1 MRKGMLLLSI
11 GFGIIFGGVLAL
23 AALGLSLLFRTVK
36 FINFSY
42 GDTLALG
49 AFLAFLFNVTLG
61 FPMFLSILIT
71 IILTAIVGFLIN
83 KIVVKPLKENVKA
96 GPLTLLIATMGV
108 AFIIRNTILI
118 IWGPDPK
125 MYKVISG
132 AAMKLG
138 PFMVTPIQLTAII
151 ISVSIMILIYLLL
164 QYTKMGKM
172 IRATSDN
179 IELARI
185 RGIRT
190 ENVVTW
196 TWLISSGLAGL
207 AGVMV
212 GLIGSVDVN
221 MGIEM
226 LLVIF
231 ASVIMGGIG
240 NPYGAVA
247 GAMIIGIAM
256 ELSSAFAWAEY
267 KVAFAYLLMGLI
279 LLFRPRG
286 LFAR

>member
-1 MRKGMLLLSI
+1 MLALSI
-11 GFGIIFGGVLAL
+11 GFGIITGGVLAL

-42 GDTLALG
+42 GDVLALG
-49 AFLAFLFNVTLG
+49 AYLTFFFNVTLG
-61 FPMFLSILIT
+61 FPLVPSALLGMFLT
-71 IILTAIVGFLIN
+71 GIVGVIIH
-83 KIVVKPLKENVKA
+83 KAVVKPLKESVKA

-108 AFIIRNTILI
+108 AFMIRNTILI
-118 IWGPDPK
+118 VWGPEPK
-125 MYKVISG
+125 MYNV
-132 AAMKLG
+132 ATQEAMQVG
-138 PFMVTPIQLTAII
+138 PFLITPIQLIAII
-151 ISVSIMILIYLLL
+151 SSVLIMVLIYFLL
-164 QYTKMGKM
+164 QFTKLGKM

-179 IELARI
+179 MDLARI

-190 ENVVTW
+190 ESVVVW
-196 TWLISSGLAGL
+196 TWLISSALSGL
-207 AGVMV
+207 AGVML
-212 GLIGSVDVN
+212 GLMGAVDLH

-247 GAMIIGIAM
+247 GAMIIGISM
-256 ELSSAFAWAEY
+256 EVSSAFGLSEY
-267 KVAFAYLLMGLI
+267 KSALAYLLMGVI
-279 LLFRPRG
+279 LLLKPRG

>member
-1 MRKGMLLLSI
+1 MLALSI
-11 GFGIIFGGVLAL
+11 GFGIITGGVLAL

-42 GDTLALG
+42 GDVLALG
-49 AFLAFLFNVTLG
+49 AYLAFFCNVTLG
-61 FPMFLSILIT
+61 LPLIPSALLGML
-71 IILTAIVGFLIN
+71 LTGIVGVVIH
-83 KIVVKPLKENVKA
+83 KVVVKPLKEGVKA

-108 AFIIRNTILI
+108 AFIIRNLILI
-118 IWGPDPK
+118 VWGPEPK
-125 MYKVISG
+125 MYNV
-132 AAMKLG
+132 ATQEAMQIG
-138 PFMVTPIQLTAII
+138 PFLITPIQLMAIL
-151 ISVSIMILIYLLL
+151 ISVLIMVLIYLLL
-164 QYTKMGKM
+164 GYTQLGKM

-179 IELARI
+179 IDLARV

-190 ENVVTW
+190 ERVIGW

-207 AGVMV
+207 AGVML
-212 GLIGSVDVN
+212 GLMGAVDHH

-231 ASVIMGGIG
+231 AAVIMGGIG

-256 ELSSAFAWAEY
+256 EVSSAFGLSEY
-267 KVAFAYLLMGLI
+267 KTALAYLLMAVI
-279 LLFRPRG
+279 LLLKPKG
-286 LFAR
+286 LFAK

>member
-1 MRKGMLLLSI
+1 MLALSI
-11 GFGIIFGGVLAL
+11 GFGIITGGVLAL

-42 GDTLALG
+42 GDVLALG
-49 AFLAFLFNVTLG
+49 AYLAFFCNVTLG
-61 FPMFLSILIT
+61 LPLLPAALLGML
-71 IILTAIVGFLIN
+71 LTGIVGVIIH
-83 KIVVKPLKENVKA
+83 KVVVKPLKEGVKA

-108 AFIIRNTILI
+108 AFMIRNIILI
-118 IWGPDPK
+118 VWGPEPK
-125 MYKVISG
+125 MYNV
-132 AAMKLG
+132 ATQEAMQIG
-138 PFMVTPIQLTAII
+138 PFLITPIQLMAIL
-151 ISVSIMILIYLLL
+151 ISVLIMVLIYLLL
-164 QYTKMGKM
+164 RYTQLGKM

-179 IELARI
+179 IDLARV

-190 ENVVTW
+190 ERVIVW
-196 TWLISSGLAGL
+196 TWLISSALAGL
-207 AGVMV
+207 AGVML
-212 GLIGSVDVN
+212 GLMGAVDHH

-256 ELSSAFAWAEY
+256 EVSSAFGLSEY
-267 KVAFAYLLMGLI
+267 KAALAYLLMGVI
-279 LLFRPRG
+279 LLLKPKG
-286 LFAR
+286 LFAK

>member
-1 MRKGMLLLSI
+1 MLALSI
-11 GFGIIFGGVLAL
+11 GFGIITGGVLAL

-42 GDTLALG
+42 GDVLALG
-49 AFLAFLFNVTLG
+49 AYLAFFCNVTLG
-61 FPMFLSILIT
+61 LDLLPSALLGMFLTGLVGV
-71 IILTAIVGFLIN
+71 IIHKV
-83 KIVVKPLKENVKA
+83 VVKPLKEGVKA

-108 AFIIRNTILI
+108 AFMIRNLILI
-118 IWGPDPK
+118 VWGPEPK
-125 MYKVISG
+125 MYNV
-132 AAMKLG
+132 ATQEAMKIG
-138 PFMVTPIQLTAII
+138 PFLITPIQLAAIL
-151 ISVSIMILIYLLL
+151 ISVLIMVLIYLLL
-164 QYTKMGKM
+164 RYTQLGKM

-179 IELARI
+179 IDLARV

-190 ENVVTW
+190 ERVIVW

-207 AGVMV
+207 AGVML
-212 GLIGSVDVN
+212 GLMGAVDHH

-247 GAMIIGIAM
+247 GAMIIGVAM
-256 ELSSAFAWAEY
+256 EVSSVFGLSEY
-267 KVAFAYLLMGLI
+267 KAALAYLLMGVI
-279 LLFRPRG
+279 LLLKPRG
-286 LFAR
+286 LFAK

>member
-1 MRKGMLLLSI
+1 MLALSI
-11 GFGIIFGGVLAL
+11 GFGIITGGVLAL

-42 GDTLALG
+42 GDVLALG
-49 AFLAFLFNVTLG
+49 AYLAFFCNVTLG
-61 FPMFLSILIT
+61 LPLIPSALLGML
-71 IILTAIVGFLIN
+71 LTGIVGVVIH
-83 KIVVKPLKENVKA
+83 KVVVKPLKEGVKA

-108 AFIIRNTILI
+108 AFIIRNLILI
-118 IWGPDPK
+118 VWGPEPK
-125 MYKVISG
+125 MYNV
-132 AAMKLG
+132 ATQEAMQIG
-138 PFMVTPIQLTAII
+138 PFLITPIQLMAIL
-151 ISVSIMILIYLLL
+151 ISVLIMVLIYLLL
-164 QYTKMGKM
+164 RYTQLGKM

-179 IELARI
+179 IDLARV

-190 ENVVTW
+190 ERVIGW

-207 AGVMV
+207 AGVMLGLMGAV
-212 GLIGSVDVN
+212 GHH

-231 ASVIMGGIG
+231 AAVIMGGIG

-256 ELSSAFAWAEY
+256 EVSSAFGLSEY
-267 KVAFAYLLMGLI
+267 KTALAYLLMAVI
-279 LLFRPRG
+279 LLLKPKG
-286 LFAR
+286 LFAK

>member
-1 MRKGMLLLSI
+1 MLALSI
-11 GFGIIFGGVLAL
+11 GFGIIVGGVLAL

-42 GDTLALG
+42 GDVLALG
-49 AFLAFLFNVTLG
+49 AYLTFFFNVTLG
-61 FPMFLSILIT
+61 FPLVPSALLGMFLT
-71 IILTAIVGFLIN
+71 GIVGVIIH
-83 KIVVKPLKENVKA
+83 KAVVKPLKESVKA

-108 AFIIRNTILI
+108 AFMIRNTILI
-118 IWGPDPK
+118 VWGPEPK
-125 MYKVISG
+125 MYNV
-132 AAMKLG
+132 ATQEAMQVG
-138 PFMVTPIQLTAII
+138 PFLITPIQLIAII
-151 ISVSIMILIYLLL
+151 SSVLIMVLIYFLL
-164 QYTKMGKM
+164 QFTKLGKM

-179 IELARI
+179 MDLARI

-190 ENVVTW
+190 ESVVVW
-196 TWLISSGLAGL
+196 TWLISSALSGL
-207 AGVMV
+207 AGVML
-212 GLIGSVDVN
+212 GLMGAVDLH

-247 GAMIIGIAM
+247 GAMIIGISM
-256 ELSSAFAWAEY
+256 EVSSAFGLSEY
-267 KVAFAYLLMGLI
+267 KSALAYLLMGVI
-279 LLFRPRG
+279 LLLKPRG

>member
-1 MRKGMLLLSI
+1 MLALSI
-11 GFGIIFGGVLAL
+11 GFGIITGGVLAL

-42 GDTLALG
+42 GDVLALG
-49 AFLAFLFNVTLG
+49 AYLTFFFNVTLG
-61 FPMFLSILIT
+61 LPLVLSALLGMFFT
-71 IILTAIVGFLIN
+71 GIVGVFIH
-83 KIVVKPLKENVKA
+83 KAVVKPLKESVKA

-108 AFIIRNTILI
+108 AFIIRNLILI
-118 IWGPDPK
+118 IWGPEPK
-125 MYKVISG
+125 MYNV
-132 AAMKLG
+132 ATQEAMQVG
-138 PFMVTPIQLTAII
+138 PFLITPIQLIAILS
-151 ISVSIMILIYLLL
+151 SVLIMVLIYLLL
-164 QYTKMGKM
+164 QFTKLGKM

-179 IELARI
+179 IDLARI

-190 ENVVTW
+190 ESVVVW
-196 TWLISSGLAGL
+196 TWLISSALSGL
-207 AGVMV
+207 AGVML
-212 GLIGSVDVN
+212 GLMGAIDLH

-247 GAMIIGIAM
+247 GAMIIGITM
-256 ELSSAFAWAEY
+256 EVSSAFGLSEY
-267 KVAFAYLLMGLI
+267 KSALAYLLMGVI
-279 LLFRPRG
+279 LLLKPKG

>member
-1 MRKGMLLLSI
+1 MLALSI
-11 GFGIIFGGVLAL
+11 GFGIITGGVLAL

-42 GDTLALG
+42 GDVLALG
-49 AFLAFLFNVTLG
+49 AYLAFFCNVTLG
-61 FPMFLSILIT
+61 LPLLPAALLGML
-71 IILTAIVGFLIN
+71 LTGIVGVIIH
-83 KIVVKPLKENVKA
+83 KVVVNPLKEGVKA

-108 AFIIRNTILI
+108 AFMIRNIILI
-118 IWGPDPK
+118 VWGPEPK
-125 MYKVISG
+125 MYNV
-132 AAMKLG
+132 ATQEAMQIG
-138 PFMVTPIQLTAII
+138 PFLITPIQLMAIL
-151 ISVSIMILIYLLL
+151 ISVLIMVLIYLLL
-164 QYTKMGKM
+164 RYTQLGKM

-179 IELARI
+179 IDLARV

-190 ENVVTW
+190 ERVIVW
-196 TWLISSGLAGL
+196 TWLISSALAGL
-207 AGVMV
+207 AGVML
-212 GLIGSVDVN
+212 GLMGAVDHH

-256 ELSSAFAWAEY
+256 EVSSAFGLSEY
-267 KVAFAYLLMGLI
+267 KAALAYLLMGVI
-279 LLFRPRG
+279 LLLKPKG
-286 LFAR
+286 LFAK

>member
-1 MRKGMLLLSI
+1 MLALSI
-11 GFGIIFGGVLAL
+11 GFGIITGGVLAL

-42 GDTLALG
+42 GDVLALG
-49 AFLAFLFNVTLG
+49 AYLTFFFNVTLG
-61 FPMFLSILIT
+61 LPLVLSALLGMFFT
-71 IILTAIVGFLIN
+71 GIVGVFIH
-83 KIVVKPLKENVKA
+83 KAVVKPLKESVKA

-108 AFIIRNTILI
+108 AFIIRNLILI
-118 IWGPDPK
+118 IWGPEPK
-125 MYKVISG
+125 MYNV
-132 AAMKLG
+132 ATQEAMQVG
-138 PFMVTPIQLTAII
+138 PFLITPIQLIAII
-151 ISVSIMILIYLLL
+151 SSVLIMVLIYLLL
-164 QYTKMGKM
+164 QFTKLGKM

-179 IELARI
+179 IDLARI

-190 ENVVTW
+190 ESVVVW
-196 TWLISSGLAGL
+196 TWLISSALSGL
-207 AGVMV
+207 AGVML
-212 GLIGSVDVN
+212 GLMGAIDLH

-256 ELSSAFAWAEY
+256 EVSSAFGLSEY
-267 KVAFAYLLMGLI
+267 KSALAYLLMGVI
-279 LLFRPRG
+279 LLLKPKG

>member
-1 MRKGMLLLSI
+1 MLALSI
-11 GFGIIFGGVLAL
+11 GFGIITGGVLAL

-42 GDTLALG
+42 GDVLALG
-49 AFLAFLFNVTLG
+49 AYLTFFFNVTLG
-61 FPMFLSILIT
+61 LPLLVSALLGMLFTGMVGVT
-71 IILTAIVGFLIN
+71 IHKT
-83 KIVVKPLKENVKA
+83 VVKPLKEGVKA

-108 AFIIRNTILI
+108 AFIIRNLILI
-118 IWGPDPK
+118 IWGPEPK
-125 MYKVISG
+125 MYNV
-132 AAMKLG
+132 ATQEAMQVG
-138 PFMVTPIQLTAII
+138 PFLITPIQLMAIV
-151 ISVSIMILIYLLL
+151 ISILIMILIYLLL
-164 QYTKMGKM
+164 QYTKLGKM

-179 IELARI
+179 LDLARI

-190 ENVVTW
+190 ESVVVW
-196 TWLISSGLAGL
+196 TWLISSALSGL
-207 AGVMV
+207 AGVML
-212 GLIGSVDVN
+212 GLMGAVDLH

-240 NPYGAVA
+240 NPYGAVV

-256 ELSSAFAWAEY
+256 EVSSAFGLSEY
-267 KVAFAYLLMGLI
+267 KTALAYLLMGVI
-279 LLFRPRG
+279 LLLKPKG

>member
-1 MRKGMLLLSI
+1 MLALSI
-11 GFGIIFGGVLAL
+11 GFGIITGGVLAL

-42 GDTLALG
+42 GDVLALG
-49 AFLAFLFNVTLG
+49 AYLTFFFNVTLG
-61 FPMFLSILIT
+61 IPLLFSALLGMFFT
-71 IILTAIVGFLIN
+71 GIVGVIIH
-83 KIVVKPLKENVKA
+83 KAVVKPLKEGVKA

-108 AFIIRNTILI
+108 AFIIRNLILI
-118 IWGPDPK
+118 IWGPEPK
-125 MYKVISG
+125 MYNV
-132 AAMKLG
+132 ATQEAVQVG
-138 PFMVTPIQLTAII
+138 PFLITPIQLIAII
-151 ISVSIMILIYLLL
+151 SSVLIMVLIYLLL
-164 QYTKMGKM
+164 QFTKLGKM

-179 IELARI
+179 IDLARI
-185 RGIRT
+185 RGIHT
-190 ENVVTW
+190 ERVVVW
-196 TWLISSGLAGL
+196 TWLISSALSGL
-207 AGVMV
+207 AGVML
-212 GLIGSVDVN
+212 GLMGAVDLH

-256 ELSSAFAWAEY
+256 EVSSAFGLSEY
-267 KVAFAYLLMGLI
+267 KSALAYLLMGVI
-279 LLFRPRG
+279 LLLKPKG

>member
-1 MRKGMLLLSI
+1 MLLLSI
-11 GFGIIFGGVLAL
+11 GFGIITGGVLAL

-36 FINFSY
+36 FINFSF
-42 GDTLALG
+42 GDVRALG
-49 AFLAFLFNVTLG
+49 AYLAFFFNVTLG
-61 FPMFLSILIT
+61 LPILLAAFLGIVFT
-71 IILTAIVGFLIN
+71 GIVGVLIH
-83 KIVVKPLKENVKA
+83 KIVVKPLKEAVKA

-108 AFIIRNTILI
+108 AFIIRNLILI
-118 IWGPDPK
+118 IWGPEPQ
-125 MYKVISG
+125 MYNV
-132 AAMKLG
+132 ATQEAMNIG
-138 PFMVTPIQLTAII
+138 PFLITPMQLLAILTSVVIMV
-151 ISVSIMILIYLLL
+151 LIYLLL
-164 QYTKMGKM
+164 QYTKLGKM

-190 ENVVTW
+190 ERVIVW
-196 TWLISSGLAGL
+196 TWLISSCLAGL
-207 AGVMV
+207 AGVML
-212 GLIGSVDVN
+212 GLIGTIDSH

-256 ELSSAFAWAEY
+256 EVSSAFALSEY
-267 KVAFAYLLMGLI
+267 KAAIAYLLMGVI
-279 LLFRPRG
+279 LLVKPKG

>member
-1 MRKGMLLLSI
+1 MLALSI
-11 GFGIIFGGVLAL
+11 GFGIITGGVLAL

-42 GDTLALG
+42 GDVLALG
-49 AFLAFLFNVTLG
+49 AYLAFFCNVTLG
-61 FPMFLSILIT
+61 LALVPSALLGML
-71 IILTAIVGFLIN
+71 LTGLVGVVIH
-83 KIVVKPLKENVKA
+83 KVVVKPLKEGVKA

-108 AFIIRNTILI
+108 AFIIRNLILI
-118 IWGPDPK
+118 VWGPEPK
-125 MYKVISG
+125 MYNV
-132 AAMKLG
+132 ATQEAMQIG
-138 PFMVTPIQLTAII
+138 PFLITPIQLMAIL
-151 ISVSIMILIYLLL
+151 ISVLIMVLIYLLL
-164 QYTKMGKM
+164 RYTQLGKM

-179 IELARI
+179 IDLARI

-190 ENVVTW
+190 ERVIVW

-207 AGVMV
+207 AGVML
-212 GLIGSVDVN
+212 GLMGAVDHH

-256 ELSSAFAWAEY
+256 EVSSAFGLSEY
-267 KVAFAYLLMGLI
+267 KTALAYLLMGGI
-279 LLFRPRG
+279 LLLKPKG
-286 LFAR
+286 LFAK

>member
-1 MRKGMLLLSI
+1 MLLLSI
-11 GFGIIFGGVLAL
+11 GFGIITGGVLAL

-36 FINFSY
+36 FINFSF
-42 GDTLALG
+42 GDVLALG
-49 AFLAFLFNVTLG
+49 AYLAFFFNVTLG
-61 FPMFLSILIT
+61 FPMVPAALLGIAFTGVAGVLIH
-71 IILTAIVGFLIN
+71 
-83 KIVVKPLKENVKA
+83 KIVVKPLKEAVKA

-108 AFIIRNTILI
+108 AFIVRNLILI
-118 IWGPDPK
+118 IWGPEPQ
-125 MYKVISG
+125 MYNV
-132 AAMKLG
+132 ATQEAMDIG
-138 PFMVTPIQLTAII
+138 PFKITPIQLMAVLT
-151 ISVSIMILIYLLL
+151 SVVIMVLIYLLL
-164 QYTKMGKM
+164 QYTKLGKM

-190 ENVVTW
+190 ERVIVW
-196 TWLISSGLAGL
+196 TWLISSSLAGL
-207 AGVMV
+207 AGVML
-212 GLIGSVDVN
+212 GLIGTIDSH

-247 GAMIIGIAM
+247 GAMIIGITM
-256 ELSSAFAWAEY
+256 EVSSAFAVSEY
-267 KVAFAYLLMGLI
+267 KSAIAYLLMAVI
-279 LLFRPRG
+279 LLLRPKG